1 MTIDD
6 KAREANAYVQAA
18 LDGAL
23 IALQGVH
30 QAAVEKP
37 VDAASRLGFPANKAE
52 LIKDS
57 HRRFLGDVYGGI
69 RKVQHGLG
77 DVAVGQV
84 SKLCALAQ
92 ALITPANEAAV
103 KPASPPAGPAKS
115 VQRKRPAA
123 KKAAKK
129 VAKKAAK
136 KSGKKVVKKTRTT
149 TKKKTKKRAAS

>member
-6 KAREANAYVQAA
+6 KAREANAFVQAA

-77 DVAVGQV
+77 DVAVAQV

-92 ALITPANEAAV
+92 ALITPANEPAV
-103 KPASPPAGPAKS
+103 KPASAPAKS

-123 KKAAKK
+123 KKAGKK
-129 VAKKAAK
+129 VGKKAAK
-136 KSGKKVVKKTRTT
+136 KSGKKVAKKTKKKT
-149 TKKKTKKRAAS
+149 TKKKTTKKRAAS